1 MSEELL
7 ILKFDREKETKN
19 TIRFSERE
27 NEEGEPPMIGM
38 LYLQKFAVKRLGD
51 PSVIEVAIKRG

>member
-1 MSEELL
+1 MSEDVLV
-7 ILKFDREKETKN
+7 IRFDKEKETKN

-27 NEEGEPPMIGM
+27 NEDGEPPMIGI

-51 PSVIEVAIKRG
+51 PSVIEVVIKKG

>member
-1 MSEELL
+1 MSEDVLV
-7 ILKFDREKETKN
+7 IKFDKEKETKN

-27 NEEGEPPMIGM
+27 NEDGEPPMIGI

-51 PSVIEVAIKRG
+51 PSVTEVVIKKG

>member
-1 MSEELL
+1 MSKDVLV
-7 ILKFDREKETKN
+7 IRFDKEKETKN

-27 NEEGEPPMIGM
+27 NEDGEPPMIGI

-51 PSVIEVAIKRG
+51 PSVIEVVIKKG